1 MKQLIN
7 KVEQWFINR
16 NLHTLNGAGQLTK
29 LSEEVGE
36 LEDAFITDDRAE
48 EIDAVGDILVVLIG
62 YCMQRDLGIMDCLA
76 SAYEEIKDRKG
87 KVIDGVF
94 VKEADLQSVDNTVLC
109 DDTKDNELRCPYCS
123 EELAK
128 VSASTYTCQV
138 EGCLGYLSDFMV
150 LK

>member
-7 KVEQWFINR
+7 KVEQWFIDR

-62 YCMQRDLGIMDCLA
+62 YCKIGRA
-76 SAYEEIKDRKG
+76 H
-87 KVIDGVF
+87 V
-94 VKEADLQSVDNTVLC
+94 
-109 DDTKDNELRCPYCS
+109 
-123 EELAK
+123 
-128 VSASTYTCQV
+128 
-138 EGCLGYLSDFMV
+138 
-150 LK
+150 

>member
-1 MKQLIN
+1 MEQLIG
-7 KVEQWFINR
+7 KVEKWFIDR

-62 YCMQRDLGIMDCLA
+62 YCMQRDLSLQMCLE

-87 KVIDGVF
+87 MVVDGVF
-94 VKEADLQSVDNTVLC
+94 VKESDL
-109 DDTKDNELRCPYCS
+109 
-123 EELAK
+123 
-128 VSASTYTCQV
+128 
-138 EGCLGYLSDFMV
+138 
-150 LK
+150 